1 MSVFDGKRLPS
12 DVFKLDTQRL
22 PSGWY
27 SDKYFLNIALLLRD
41 LAAIGYTFQGNGAPR
56 DIDPTMIQTGQ
67 IEVEMQWFT
76 RREPFSV
83 IAGVDEALAILREN
97 TGYFQNG
104 EFINTFDHMRVEAVQ
119 DGVIQ
124 PYLGDPAHVSPVIRV
139 RGRYSDFAVLETP
152 MLGALTEATR
162 VATNVYNVLGA
173 ANGKDVQFFPA
184 RFAHYKLQA
193 LHGYAYSLAVRAY
206 DKEMGGNSSMFIST
220 DEQGSW
226 WGALGGGTV
235 AHAAIACFLGDMA
248 EAMVQFARHRPIE
261 IPRIA
266 LVDFYNDCVGDT
278 LRVMKRMFELYREE
292 IDAGRP
298 DEARRYTLFGVR
310 ADTSGALRD
319 VSVAPLGDPKLDL
332 GVTPR
337 LVHSLRD
344 AINAAWQDWR
354 LPAAWEDRARQ
365 WCRGVKIVVSG
376 GFDPEKIRRFERLK
390 VPVDIY
396 GVGTAL
402 LSNCTECGT
411 NNDFTADVVRVKLDG
426 RWVELGKVGRYP
438 GSNPLLEPVHPEV
451 FSD

>member
-1 MSVFDGKRLPS
+1 MSIFDGQRLPS
-12 DVFKLDTQRL
+12 AVFKLDTERL

-41 LAAIGYTFQGNGAPR
+41 LAAIGYTFEGNGAPM
-56 DIDPTMIQTGQ
+56 DIDLASIHTGE

-97 TGYFQNG
+97 TGYYDDGVFV
-104 EFINTFDHMRVEAVQ
+104 NTFDRMQVEAVQ
-119 DGVIQ
+119 DGSIL
-124 PYLGDPAHVSPVIRV
+124 PYAGDQAHVSPVIRV

-152 MLGALTEATR
+152 TLGALTEATR

-193 LHGYAYSLAVRAY
+193 LHGYAYSLGVKAY
-206 DKEMGGNSSMFIST
+206 NEAMGGHSNMFIST

-226 WGALGGGTV
+226 WGGLGGGTV
-235 AHAAIACFLGDMA
+235 AHAAIASFLGDMA
-248 EAMVQFARHRPIE
+248 EAMVQFARHRPVE

-266 LVDFYNDCVGDT
+266 LVDFHNDCVGDT
-278 LRVMKRMFELYREE
+278 LKVMRRMFALYRAE

-298 DEARRYTLFGVR
+298 VEARRYMLFGVR

-319 VSVAPLGDPKLDL
+319 ASVAPLGDPKLDL

-337 LVHSLRD
+337 LVHILRD
-344 AINAAWQDWR
+344 AINAAWKDWQ
-354 LPAAWEDRARQ
+354 LTESWCDRARE
-365 WCRGVKIVVSG
+365 WCQRVKIVVSG
-376 GFDPEKIRRFERLK
+376 GFDPDKIRRFEQLK

-396 GVGTAL
+396 GVGTSL
-402 LSNCTECGT
+402 LSNCTHCGT

-426 RWVELGKVGRYP
+426 RWVDMAKVGRHP
-438 GSNPLLEPVHPEV
+438 GSNPKLETVSPEN
-451 FSD
+451 